1 MSWPLVI
8 ALLKLQS
15 YSAAE
20 TCILLLGMCNEC
32 QQAGKNFLGLSWL
45 SCFCGAAENQGSW
58 DNMHMSS
65 NLLLCF
71 ITSYN
76 RQNKSTTTKKNQ
88 HLPIFVGSSGTQC
101 IFSLTPEVSLS
112 PSSLREMSLDIYFQ
126 NTYPPCTSLDLTMW
140 LQNNRV
146 LMMRP
151 CRSPSQKAR
160 FLGNLSRRVLK
171 GHSWSE
177 QICWDL

>member
-32 QQAGKNFLGLSWL
+32 QQAGKYFLGLSWL

-76 RQNKSTTTKKNQ
+76 RQNKSTTTTTKKSTSTHIRWEPWNTVYFQ
-88 HLPIFVGSSGTQC
+88 FNSWSVSISQFSQGDEFGYLFPEHLPTLHKSGPDYVIT
-101 IFSLTPEVSLS
+101 
-112 PSSLREMSLDIYFQ
+112 
-126 NTYPPCTSLDLTMW
+126 
-140 LQNNRV
+140 
-146 LMMRP
+146 
-151 CRSPSQKAR
+151 
-160 FLGNLSRRVLK
+160 
-171 GHSWSE
+171 E
-177 QICWDL
+177 Q